1 MQSNIEMTGDEESLI
16 KCIEE
21 IKKTTD
27 NLVVEYPVVLEKRSF
42 KLYKINQKPF
52 KNFKGLKR

>member
-1 MQSNIEMTGDEESLI
+1 MTGDEESLI

-27 NLVVEYPVVLEKRSF
+27 KLVVEYPVVLEKRSF